1 MGPVA
6 LQSCASIAGQRG
18 TRSRGMATHVA
29 GAGPTTE
36 AGYMFNSRLKR
47 ATSPGCHEPYHAAA
61 PHARP
66 SSVVDVSQVTTY
78 YEDVPTGS
86 RLSQDD
92 VSLFLGLSISRAQ
105 TDVVSAQCLH
115 DERAAVIDDIG
126 GARLFDGAD
135 DPGSTEGMESDS
147 LSSGTP
153 SDVRIHGS
161 KSPPLQDLPKEK
173 TQPTMPP
180 PWHPDLHSNE
190 TSNTGTRSHRTGL
203 GSRMRAS
210 SGPTGRLADLNVKR
224 FLSSLSLP
232 SMPKNHSI
240 KDMFGHSDRP
250 SLINLLKTSP
260 TPRQAI
266 HNRSKRHNTLYE
278 PSAPWYGTDDP
289 DGRQKKGSAQED
301 DPNPDQTEPE
311 QASAPLQLDRDETRP
326 DPLEPSQNSAETPAQ
341 RSELPQLRRAMS
353 DHSLFLRNSISHAS
367 SMGDDSRWE
376 NVQDQVNNR
385 FKAIMDSLQDSTVK
399 NYNMPSINLSALRP
413 DFINKR
419 PDFLTKRPSNE
430 SKQPSNSNLIING
443 EPLPLAID
451 QSPKSTNS
459 LKLPVEGPNF
469 HENLPK
475 SAHPQLER
483 ALGNLTGDIVVMGG
497 YRGSI
502 LRSAIPP
509 HRQQWV
515 PVKVGLN
522 IRKVNLEVG
531 LEPEDEERMEDTII
545 ASGMLTH
552 YGPVDISRRLL
563 KRMRTCK
570 NALEGKLRVHDY
582 GYDWRLSPHLLSRK
596 LIKFLEG
603 LPSNQPGVSLQER
616 GVTVIAHSLGG
627 LITRHAVN
635 ERPELF
641 AGVCYAG
648 TPQHCVNVLGPLR
661 NGDEVLFSSRVLTA
675 QVNFTMR
682 STFALLPEVG
692 RCFIDKET
700 KEEYPVDFFDVEHW
714 KEYRFSPCIAAPL
727 ASLGPEKKGLFGSMA
742 ASLPI
747 HSGKRDPGS
756 EPSKTEAL
764 DDAVDNAAG
773 KAEKLANPANHTMD
787 MQMGT
792 HRPSV
797 ATKSTIPLHAALAY
811 LTRTLAETLA
821 FKRALAFRPAHAAA
835 DRYPPFAVLYGTS
848 VPTVYGARVGGR
860 EGIKRADAYDELA
873 FASGD
878 GVCLARAAM
887 LPRGYAVC
895 KGGKVRT
902 ERGHVG
908 LLGDLEAVGRCLV
921 AVEEARRG
929 GVGVGVGGPAG

>member
-1 MGPVA
+1 MN
-6 LQSCASIAGQRG
+6 
-18 TRSRGMATHVA
+18 
-29 GAGPTTE
+29 E
-36 AGYMFNSRLKR
+36 N
-47 ATSPGCHEPYHAAA
+47 
-61 PHARP
+61 P
-66 SSVVDVSQVTTY
+66 SSH
-78 YEDVPTGS
+78 ENPPTGS

-92 VSLFLGLSISRAQ
+92 VSLFLEISISRAQ
-105 TDVVSAQCLH
+105 THVVSAQCPH
-115 DERAAVIDDIG
+115 AEKAAVIDDIG

-135 DPGSTEGMESDS
+135 DPVPSEGMEYDT

-153 SDVRIHGS
+153 SGVRLHGS
-161 KSPPLQDLPKEK
+161 KPPPLQDMPQEM
-173 TQPTMPP
+173 TQPKIPS
-180 PWHPDLHSNE
+180 PWHPDPGSTE
-190 TSNTGTRSHRTGL
+190 MSDTARDSHRTGL
-203 GSRMRAS
+203 GSRARAS

-232 SMPKNHSI
+232 SMPKSHSF
-240 KDMFGHSDRP
+240 KDMFGPSDRP
-250 SLINLLKTSP
+250 SLVRLLKNSP

-266 HNRSKRHNTLYE
+266 HSRSKRHNILYE
-278 PSAPWYGTDDP
+278 TSVPWYRTDEP
-289 DGRQKKGSAQED
+289 EQLQKKGSAQEN
-301 DPNPDQTEPE
+301 DPNPDYTEPE
-311 QASAPLQLDRDETRP
+311 QASAPLQLNQDETRP
-326 DPLEPSQNSAETPAQ
+326 DPLEPSQNTAEVPPQ
-341 RSELPQLRRAMS
+341 RSGPPRLRRATS
-353 DHSLFLRNSISHAS
+353 DHSLFLRNAISHAS
-367 SMGDDSRWE
+367 SLGDDCRWE

-385 FKAIMDSLQDSTVK
+385 FKAIMDSLQNSSVK
-399 NYNMPSINLSALRP
+399 TSINLSALRP

-419 PDFLTKRPSNE
+419 PSIE
-430 SKQPSNSNLIING
+430 SKQHSSSDMTFKGAPRTLASDPGTDSVKVQNLPTE
-443 EPLPLAID
+443 EPNLHD
-451 QSPKSTNS
+451 
-459 LKLPVEGPNF
+459 
-469 HENLPK
+469 NLPK
-475 SAHPQLER
+475 NTHPQLTR
-483 ALGNLTGDIVVMGG
+483 ALEGLTGDVVVMGG

-502 LRSAIPP
+502 LRSAKPP

-531 LEPEDEERMEDTII
+531 LEPEDEERMEETII

-596 LIKFLEG
+596 LVTFLEG
-603 LPSNQPGVSLQER
+603 LPSNQAGVPFHER
-616 GVTVIAHSLGG
+616 GATVLAHSLGG

-635 ERPELF
+635 QRPELF

-714 KEYRFSPCIAAPL
+714 KEYKFSPCIASPL
-727 ASLGPEKKGLFGSMA
+727 PCLGPEKKGLLGSMA

-747 HSGKRDPGS
+747 HGRRDS
-756 EPSKTEAL
+756 TTDLSKSEAL
-764 DDAVDNAAG
+764 DDALNNASG
-773 KAEKLANPANHTMD
+773 KADKVGNPANHTMN

-792 HRPSV
+792 QRPSV
-797 ATKSTIPLHAALAY
+797 ATKSTIPLDAALAY
-811 LTRTLAETLA
+811 LKRTLAETLE
-821 FKRALAFRPAHAAA
+821 FKRALAFRPDHAAA
-835 DRYPPFAVLYGTS
+835 NVYPPFAVIYGTS
-848 VPTVYGARVGGR
+848 VPTVYGARVNGR

-887 LPRGYAVC
+887 LPKGYGVC
-895 KGGKVRT
+895 KGGRART

-908 LLGDLEAVGRCLV
+908 LLGDLEAVGKCLV
-921 AVEEARRG
+921 ALGEARKG
-929 GVGVGVGGPAG
+929 GVGLGLGSGG

>member
-1 MGPVA
+1 MA
-6 LQSCASIAGQRG
+6 QDHK
-18 TRSRGMATHVA
+18 GMATQA
-29 GAGPTTE
+29 AGPGPTID
-36 AGYMFNSRLKR
+36 AAYIAHPSPLRAIPLDGPHSRC
-47 ATSPGCHEPYHAAA
+47 AASPRSQPSTFAHVNESPSYHENPLA
-61 PHARP
+61 
-66 SSVVDVSQVTTY
+66 
-78 YEDVPTGS
+78 GS

-92 VSLFLGLSISRAQ
+92 VSLFLGISISRAQ
-105 TDVVSAQCLH
+105 SHVVSAQCPH
-115 DERAAVIDDIG
+115 AERAAVIDDIG

-135 DPGSTEGMESDS
+135 DPILSEGMEYDT
-147 LSSGTP
+147 LNSGTL
-153 SDVRIHGS
+153 SGVRLHDS
-161 KSPPLQDLPKEK
+161 KPPPLQDLPKEII
-173 TQPTMPP
+173 QPKIPS
-180 PWHPDLHSNE
+180 PWHPDPRSTE
-190 TSNTGTRSHRTGL
+190 TSNTGRTSHRTGL
-203 GSRMRAS
+203 GNRMRAS

-224 FLSSLSLP
+224 FLSGLSLP
-232 SMPKNHSI
+232 SMPKGQSF
-240 KDMFGHSDRP
+240 KDMFGQSDRP
-250 SLINLLKTSP
+250 SLVRLLKNSP

-266 HNRSKRHNTLYE
+266 HSRSKRHNTLYE
-278 PSAPWYGTDDP
+278 PSAPWYRS
-289 DGRQKKGSAQED
+289 DGPEEREKKGSAQEKE
-301 DPNPDQTEPE
+301 PNPDPIEPE
-311 QASAPLQLDRDETRP
+311 QASAPLQLDQDETRP
-326 DPLEPSQNSAETPAQ
+326 DPLEPSQNSSAKPPQ
-341 RSELPQLRRAMS
+341 RSEPPHLRRATS
-353 DHSLFLRNSISHAS
+353 DQSLYLRNAISHAS
-367 SMGDDSRWE
+367 SLGDDSRWE

-419 PDFLTKRPSNE
+419 PSMEL
-430 SKQPSNSNLIING
+430 KQHSSGNMTVNG
-443 EPLPLAID
+443 APRSHAID
-451 QSPKSTNS
+451 TRTNPAKAGKFQTEAPHLQENVPKNT
-459 LKLPVEGPNF
+459 
-469 HENLPK
+469 
-475 SAHPQLER
+475 HPQLNR
-483 ALGNLTGDIVVMGG
+483 ALENLTGDIVVMGG

-502 LRSAIPP
+502 LRSAKPP

-531 LEPEDEERMEDTII
+531 LEPEDEERMDETII

-570 NALEGKLRVHDY
+570 NALKGKLRVHDY
-582 GYDWRLSPHLLSRK
+582 GYDWRLSPSLLSRK
-596 LIKFLEG
+596 LVEFLEG
-603 LPSNQPGVSLQER
+603 LPSNEAGVPFEER
-616 GVTVIAHSLGG
+616 GAVVIAHSLGG

-635 ERPELF
+635 QRPELF

-700 KEEYPVDFFDVEHW
+700 KEEYPIDFFDVEHW

-727 ASLGPEKKGLFGSMA
+727 PCLGPEKKGLLGSMA

-747 HSGKRDPGS
+747 HGRRDPNTD
-756 EPSKTEAL
+756 PSKSEAL
-764 DDAVDNAAG
+764 DDAVNNASG
-773 KAEKLANPANHTMD
+773 KAEKVGNPANHTMT

-797 ATKSTIPLHAALAY
+797 ATKSTIPPDAALAY
-811 LTRTLAETLA
+811 LQRTLSETLD
-821 FKRALAFRPAHAAA
+821 FKRALSFRPDHAAA
-835 DRYPPFAVLYGTS
+835 NSYPPFAVIYGTS
-848 VPTVYGARVGGR
+848 VPTVYGARVNGR
-860 EGIKRADAYDELA
+860 DGIKRADAYDELA

-887 LPRGYAVC
+887 LPTGYAVC
-895 KGGKVRT
+895 RGGRART

-908 LLGDLEAVGRCLV
+908 LLGDLEAVGRCLG
-921 AVEEARRG
+921 ALGEARKG
-929 GVGVGVGGPAG
+929 GVGLGLGNLGE

>member
-1 MGPVA
+1 
-6 LQSCASIAGQRG
+6 
-18 TRSRGMATHVA
+18 MAA
-29 GAGPTTE
+29 QLIGAGPTTD
-36 AGYMFNSRLKR
+36 AGYTINSSPKR
-47 ATSPGCHEPYHAAA
+47 ATFPRAPQPCHATA
-61 PHARP
+61 PHSRP
-66 SSVVDVSQVTTY
+66 ASVVDVSQGTSYHKDTS
-78 YEDVPTGS
+78 TGS

-105 TDVVSAQCLH
+105 THVVSAQCPH

-135 DPGSTEGMESDS
+135 DPMPNEGMESDT

-153 SDVRIHGS
+153 SGVGIHGS
-161 KSPPLQDLPKEK
+161 KSPSRQDMPKEK
-173 TQPTMPP
+173 TQPTK
-180 PWHPDLHSNE
+180 HSHGDPDLHSDE
-190 TSNTGTRSHRTGL
+190 ASNTGTRSHRTGL

-232 SMPKNHSI
+232 LMPKNHSF

-250 SLINLLKTSP
+250 SLIHLLKNSP

-266 HNRSKRHNTLYE
+266 HSRSKRHNTLHE
-278 PSAPWYGTDDP
+278 PSAPWYSTNDP
-289 DGRQKKGSAQED
+289 DGCQKKGSAQEQEN
-301 DPNPDQTEPE
+301 DPNPDRTEPE
-311 QASAPLQLDRDETRP
+311 QAFAPLQLDRDETRP
-326 DPLEPSQNSAETPAQ
+326 DPLRPSQNFAETPPQ
-341 RSELPQLRRAMS
+341 RSELPQLRRAIS

-367 SMGDDSRWE
+367 SLGDDSRWE

-419 PDFLTKRPSNE
+419 PDFITKRPSNE
-430 SKQPSNSNLIING
+430 SKQPSNSDIPANG
-443 EPLPLAID
+443 RPRTLAID
-451 QSPKSTNS
+451 PSPESTKSY
-459 LKLPVEGPNF
+459 KLPAEGPNL

-483 ALGNLTGDIVVMGG
+483 ALENLTGDVVVMGG

-502 LRSAIPP
+502 LRSATPP

-531 LEPEDEERMEDTII
+531 LEPEDEERMEETII

-596 LIKFLEG
+596 LMRFLEG
-603 LPSNQPGVSLQER
+603 LPSNRPDVPLQER

-635 ERPELF
+635 QRPELF

-692 RCFIDKET
+692 RCFIDKDT

-714 KEYRFSPCIAAPL
+714 KHYRFSPCIAAPL
-727 ASLGPEKKGLFGSMA
+727 PPLGPEKKGLLGSMA

-747 HSGKRDPGS
+747 HTGKRDPGS

-773 KAEKLANPANHTMD
+773 KAEKVGNPANHTMN

-792 HRPSV
+792 HRPSA
-797 ATKSTIPLHAALAY
+797 ATKSTIPLDAALAY
-811 LTRTLAETLA
+811 LTRTLAETLE
-821 FKRALAFRPAHAAA
+821 FKRALAFRPEHAAA
-835 DRYPPFAVLYGTS
+835 NRYPPFAVVYGTS
-848 VPTVYGARVGGR
+848 VPTVYGARVSGR

-895 KGGKVRT
+895 KGGRVRT

-921 AVEEARRG
+921 ALGEARRG
-929 GVGVGVGGPAG
+929 GVGLGAGRPAG